1 MRDTSR
7 IAVLLIFLIA
17 APQRPAFVQP
27 FGIRPL
33 HQPIAVQAAS
43 PHKSSWFAIHK
54 PLFAKIK
61 DESDDEDWEPTEE
74 DLLKDLEDLSLDD
87 VVVGEDDV
95 LIADDTMVMI
105 VDDEEEETS
114 PTNDDDDDDEID
126 EELLDIWEDGDDED
140 EELEEEIGE
149 WEDDDEM
156 QPTSYLGSEQDYE
169 DEEWDEDEGNADIPL
184 EDDPDDPDYTA
195 QKKLVEE
202 TVARRA
208 QLKTDKEFDEIDF
221 ALNKGFPPELS
232 KLLESTAL
240 FKEASKMEAE
250 MLVLNDEDVKDLDL
264 QKEMAKMPDLMADD
278 PYDDEGRQDIFGTGL
293 SDSDMRRMD
302 DAYKRIQKILRQEPK
317 NKVEYKAEITD
328 FGTLDNI
335 TLSEMD
341 ACLDEIGGSSYNCT
355 RWLLYDLD
363 FNVSNLI
370 MAAVKHNPEAP
381 VLFQHWFPQ
390 LTTYSRYEHARE
402 RAFDFN
408 WDDVNNADITELE
421 RYYQGFGY
429 ENIPKKAPGET
440 GIIGFEDLDEE
451 ELKMAAFENWMIEV
465 YNAEWDRKDFD
476 DDDFRDE
483 DNVFSEFFEEPQHP
497 DLPTFDD
504 AQEDIRNWEE
514 ELDDEG
520 ETNQEYRDFM
530 VTDKKYEM
538 VVDEEFKRDFRGHL
552 IVACTPSD
560 DDVAIAEKIT
570 RRIGDELG
578 KQIYVETRVMAH
590 AREEDNVF
598 EVWLE
603 SYEIDLLHSKKRAS
617 SNAEGWEGP
626 AECDDAQIEYLVDQ
640 VRYLI
645 SDEARFSYRFELD
658 KDLVA

>member
-1 MRDTSR
+1 ML
-7 IAVLLIFLIA
+7 VLLIETT
-17 APQRPAFVQP
+17 PVQTFVQP
-27 FGIRPL
+27 FGVRPRTNAL
-33 HQPIAVQAAS
+33 KISAPQTSCLLAFKQ
-43 PHKSSWFAIHK
+43 

-61 DESDDEDWEPTEE
+61 VESDDEDWEPSEE

-87 VVVGEDDV
+87 VVVDEDDV
-95 LIADDTMVMI
+95 LIEDDTMVMI
-105 VDDEEEETS
+105 VNDDDEEASTDDD
-114 PTNDDDDDDEID
+114 DDDDDDELD

-140 EELEEEIGE
+140 ELEEEIGGE
-149 WEDDDEM
+149 WTDEDDEDL
-156 QPTSYLGSEQDYE
+156 QPTSYLGSEQDLE
-169 DEEWDEDEGNADIPL
+169 DEEWEEDEGNSDIPL
-184 EDDPDDPDYTA
+184 EDDPDDPDYMA

-202 TVARRA
+202 TVARRD
-208 QLKTDKEFDEIDF
+208 QLKKDNEFDEFDF
-221 ALNKGFPPELS
+221 AINNGFPPELS
-232 KLLESTAL
+232 KLFESTDFIKQTSAI
-240 FKEASKMEAE
+240 EEE
-250 MLVLNDEDVKDLDL
+250 MLILDEEDVKDLDL
-264 QKEMAKMPDLMADD
+264 EKEMTNTPDLMADD
-278 PYDDEGRQDIFGTGL
+278 PYENEGLQNIFGTGL
-293 SDSDMRRMD
+293 SDDDMQRMD
-302 DAYKRIQKILRQEPK
+302 DAYKRIQTILGQEPK

-328 FGTLDNI
+328 FATLDNV

-370 MAAVKHNPEAP
+370 LAAVKHNPEAP
-381 VLFQHWFPQ
+381 VILQHWFPQ
-390 LTTYSRYEHARE
+390 LTTYARYEHARE
-402 RAFDFN
+402 RAFDFD
-408 WDDVNNADITELE
+408 WDDVNNADISELE

-429 ENIPKKAPGET
+429 ETIPKKAPGET

-465 YNAEWDRKDFD
+465 YNAEWDRTDFD
-476 DDDFRDE
+476 DDSFRDE

-497 DLPTFDD
+497 DLPTFED

-514 ELDDEG
+514 EMEEEG
-520 ETNQEYRDFM
+520 ETNQEYKDFM
-530 VTDKKYEM
+530 VTDKQYEM
-538 VVDEEFKRDFRGHL
+538 VVDEEFDKEFRGHL
-552 IVACTPSD
+552 IVACTPND

-570 RRIGDELG
+570 KRMGDELG

-617 SNAEGWEGP
+617 SNAENWEGP
-626 AECDDAQIEYLVDQ
+626 AECDDAQIENLVDQ
-640 VRYLI
+640 VRHLI
-645 SDEARFSYRFELD
+645 SEESRFSYRFELD